1 MRFGEISELLLEQA
15 LDWPDS
21 LLADDIEFLRE
32 LEVIVMMPKGGEKAY
47 GLAIPLMGQWID
59 IEQDVNSLKTKA
71 ESEIES
77 EYA

>member
-32 LEVIVMMPKGGEKAY
+32 LEVIVMSSRGGEKAY